1 MPGRGLAEPY
11 MGSRPLS
18 HYWVPGGLPEFVAQG
33 IQAERH
39 IFLVR
44 GVPSIPGPVFA
55 AAACIGGHIQ
65 ENIHRPLVRIH
76 RFHNHRVL
84 FTIAPLARH
93 NPKLL
98 KVFRKAAALSHP
110 PIVLRRP
117 AQMFGS
123 AAGTTGS
130 GSGSRQVRV
139 QTRTLLYHH
148 VMDEEVQR
156 AKSQGHSLS
165 IARSFAEFR

>member
-1 MPGRGLAEPY
+1 

-44 GVPSIPGPVFA
+44 DVSNIPGPVFA

-76 RFHNHRVL
+76 RIRKQHVL
-84 FTIAPLARH
+84 STTTQFARH
-93 NPKLL
+93 NPRVL
-98 KVFRKAAALSHP
+98 KVFRKAATLIHP

-123 AAGTTGS
+123 VTCTPGAV
-130 GSGSRQVRV
+130 RRVRV
-139 QTRTLLYHH
+139 QTRTLLYHD

-156 AKSQGHSLS
+156 AKSQGHSLN
-165 IARSFAEFR
+165 IARSFDEFRQLIMRQAGF